1 MSRKWF
7 AGPLA
12 AAATPCLA
20 LSACTLG
27 VDSRSDAMTSEASVS
42 ASPVDAP
49 GLPPVP
55 AGLEAF
61 YQQQVDW
68 KKCADDASFQCA
80 TVKVPLDYADP
91 SGRTIDLA
99 LKKLPS
105 TSGEPIGT
113 LLTNPGGPGASGLE
127 YVSQEGVFSDALRAG
142 YDVLGFDPRGVGD
155 STPLTCLSP
164 KEIDETAKAA
174 LEAATSGAAPDRRDV
189 AAAEMG
195 EETAESTER
204 SAAELATRCEQYSP
218 VPELIDHMDTA
229 SVVRDMDVLRALSG
243 DARLHYLGTSY
254 GTYLGARY
262 AELFP
267 ENVGRMVLDSAQNPS
282 QEQAD
287 NIVQQA
293 EAIEK
298 SLHTYVKHCQAGR
311 DCPLTG
317 DAESGVAQIG
327 ELIQRATAKPL
338 TSQVGDDVDGATL
351 AKTLT
356 DLMYDNSSWDILTAA
371 LAPAIKDGDGTG
383 LALLADPS
391 LADAEADPQEQAAN
405 EAKAAANESAIAAI
419 DCLDYPVR
427 GDEAGWD
434 ERAEQIK
441 RVAPILGGGLS
452 YPDAFCKGW
461 GHHTDHQPKEIRAA
475 GAAPILVVGITG
487 DPATPYQ
494 WARALAA
501 QLDSARLLTVEGNGH
516 GAYMRKGEC
525 VDNTID
531 AYLLRGELPEQDLT
545 CREEV
550 KQY

>member
-1 MSRKWF
+1 MSREWY

-12 AAATPCLA
+12 VAATACLA

-27 VDSRSDAMTSEASVS
+27 VDGRSEAMTSGASVS

-49 GLPPVP
+49 SMPPVP
-55 AGLEAF
+55 AGLEDF
-61 YQQQVDW
+61 YRQQVDW
-68 KKCADDASFQCA
+68 STCADDASFQCA

-113 LLTNPGGPGASGLE
+113 LLTNPGGPGVSGLE

-164 KEIDETAKAA
+164 QEIDETAKAS
-174 LEAATSGAAPDRRDV
+174 LEAATSGAPPDGRDV

-218 VPELIDHMDTA
+218 EPELIDHMDTA
-229 SVVRDMDVLRALSG
+229 SVARDMDVLRALSG

-267 ENVGRMVLDSAQNPS
+267 ENVGRMVLDSAQDPS

-317 DAESGVAQIG
+317 DADSGVAQIG
-327 ELIQRATAKPL
+327 ELIQKAAAAPL
-338 TSQVGDDVDGATL
+338 PTTQGAPVDGE
-351 AKTLT
+351 TLT
-356 DLMYDNSSWDILTAA
+356 KALIDLMYDNSAWDLLTAA
-371 LAPAIKDGDGTG
+371 LTRAIKDDDGTG
-383 LALLADPS
+383 FAILANPS
-391 LADAEADPQEQAAN
+391 LVDEEADPQELAQKDARNAAN
-405 EAKAAANESAIAAI
+405 ENAISAV

-427 GDEAGWD
+427 GDKAGWD
-434 ERAEQIK
+434 EQAERIK
-441 RVAPILGGGLS
+441 QVAPVLGGGLS

-461 GHHTDHQPKEIRAA
+461 GHHTDHQPGEVRAA

-494 WARALAA
+494 WAQALAA
-501 QLDSARLLTVEGNGH
+501 QLDSARLLTVEGSGH

-531 AYLLRGELPEQDLT
+531 AYLLRGELPAQDLT
-545 CREEV
+545 CKEEIE
-550 KQY
+550 QY